1 MNNVVL
7 VVEDNAVLAKN
18 IERYLRRHGYD
29 VHTASEASEAF
40 SLMSVI
46 DPRLVLIDYALPGL
60 SGLDILRRLRQSR
73 ALKAVMITGQG
84 STRVAVEAMKSGAC
98 DYLSKPFTLAELK
111 RVVDTAMSPDPQFP
125 INAPDLVRQS
135 SGPLA
140 ATSRLDD
147 LLGRCPAMQA
157 VKAAASR
164 LLDAE
169 YTSRHEQR
177 PVVLITG
184 EPGTGKEMLARALHE
199 DGPFGTQPFA
209 TLDCMSVTAEIV
221 DSLRPDAAPR
231 CRIAGTAS
239 DGAEPVVPASGTVFL
254 DEVGELDASLQS
266 RLLRALDSVPASRLV
281 RAGARTSRRIIAAA
295 SVDLDALA
303 RAGRFR
309 GDLLSRLKVVPLQL
323 PPLRER
329 GEDIPMLANHFLRVH
344 GARYGKPGLALS
356 AAAQRR
362 LAKLEWPGN
371 VRQLRDCMER
381 AVALTHD
388 LLIGDDA
395 LEPALATGVPGPAED
410 APDPRLREALE
421 RTRWNVARAAKLL
434 GLASDT
440 LRYRMEQQGLQRSD
454 RLVASGTRVRD

>member
-7 VVEDNAVLAKN
+7 VVEDNAILAKN

-29 VHTASEASEAF
+29 VHTAGEASEAF

-46 DPRLVLIDYALPGL
+46 DPRVVVIDYGLPGL

-73 ALKAVMITGQG
+73 ALRTVMITGQG
-84 STRVAVEAMKSGAC
+84 STQVAVEAMKSGAC
-98 DYLSKPFTLAELK
+98 DYLSKPFTLADLK

-125 INAPDLVRQS
+125 IDTPDLVRHA

-140 ATSRLDD
+140 AASRLDD
-147 LLGRCPAMQA
+147 LLGRCPAMLA
-157 VKAAASR
+157 VKTAAAR

-199 DGPFGTQPFA
+199 DGPFGTHPFA
-209 TLDCMSVTAEIV
+209 ALDCISMTAEVV
-221 DSLRPDAAPR
+221 DSLGPDAAPR
-231 CRIAGTAS
+231 CWIAGTVS
-239 DGAEPVVPASGTVFL
+239 DRSEQVVPASGTVFL

-266 RLLRALDSVPASRLV
+266 RLLRALDSVPARLV
-281 RAGARTSRRIIAAA
+281 RGAARSSRRIIAAA
-295 SVDLDALA
+295 SGDLGAMA
-303 RAGRFR
+303 CAGRFR
-309 GDLLSRLKVVPLQL
+309 GDLLSRLKVVHLQL

-329 GEDIPMLANHFLRVH
+329 GQDILMLANHFLRVH
-344 GARYGKPGLALS
+344 GARYGKPGLSLS

-362 LAKLEWPGN
+362 LAKHEWPGN

-381 AVALTHD
+381 TVALTHD

-395 LEPALATGVPGPAED
+395 LESALADRVPRPAAD
-410 APDPRLREALE
+410 AQDLRLREALE

-434 GLASDT
+434 GLAPDM

-454 RLVASGTRVRD
+454 RLIETETRVRD

>member
-7 VVEDNAVLAKN
+7 VVEDNAILAKN

-29 VHTASEASEAF
+29 VHTAGEASEAF

-46 DPRLVLIDYALPGL
+46 DPQVVVIDYGLPGL
-60 SGLDILRRLRQSR
+60 SGLDILRRLRQTR
-73 ALKAVMITGQG
+73 ALRTVMITGQG
-84 STRVAVEAMKSGAC
+84 STQVAVEAMKSGAC
-98 DYLSKPFTLAELK
+98 DYLSKPFTLADLK

-125 INAPDLVRQS
+125 TDTPDLVRHA

-140 ATSRLDD
+140 ASRLDE
-147 LLGRCPAMQA
+147 LQGHCPAMLA
-157 VKAAASR
+157 VKTAAAR

-177 PVVLITG
+177 PVILITG

-199 DGPFGTQPFA
+199 DGPFGTHPFA
-209 TLDCMSVTAEIV
+209 ALDCVSMTAEVV

-231 CRIAGTAS
+231 CWIAGTAS
-239 DGAEPVVPASGTVFL
+239 EPAEQVVPANGTVFL
-254 DEVGELDASLQS
+254 DEIGELEPSLQP
-266 RLLRALDSVPASRLV
+266 RLLRALDSPPASRLV
-281 RAGARTSRRIIAAA
+281 RGAARSSRRIIAAA
-295 SVDLDALA
+295 SGDLDAMA
-303 RAGRFR
+303 GAGRLR
-309 GDLLSRLKVVPLQL
+309 GDLLSRLKVVHLQL

-329 GEDIPMLANHFLRVH
+329 GQDIVMLANHFLRVH
-344 GARYGKPGLALS
+344 GARYGKPGLSLS

-362 LAKLEWPGN
+362 LARHEWPGN

-381 AVALTHD
+381 TVALAHD
-388 LLIGDDA
+388 TLIGDDA
-395 LEPALATGVPGPAED
+395 LESALANRVPAPAAD
-410 APDPRLREALE
+410 AQDLQLREALE

-434 GLASDT
+434 GLAPDT

-454 RLVASGTRVRD
+454 RLVESEARVRD